1 MRSTN
6 MYKPEQ
12 MKPVLSLLL
21 AMSVLFLSCE
31 VKIKTGEPEK
41 QAGKFRNGIT
51 IKENGLKVSEA
62 YLVYDEDGSLVSNDN
77 ITDVDKKVRLILEI
91 SGWQEENGKVLLGAS
106 EKVSTNEGDTFLNRD
121 DLFESY
127 TEGVSAEDAKQISL
141 SVVISKADKIY
152 AHFLVEFRVWDKR
165 TNKDITGSYKLHLK

>member
-1 MRSTN
+1 
-6 MYKPEQ
+6 
-12 MKPVLSLLL
+12 MKQALLL
-21 AMSVLFLSCE
+21 LFAMSFLLSCE

-77 ITDVDKKVRLILEI
+77 ITDVDKKVQLKLEI

-141 SVVISKADKIY
+141 SVVISRADKIY
-152 AHFLVEFRVWDKR
+152 DHFLVEFRVWDKR
-165 TNKDITGSYKLHLK
+165 TNKDVTGSYKLHLK

>member
-1 MRSTN
+1 
-6 MYKPEQ
+6 
-12 MKPVLSLLL
+12 MKQALLLFFAMSLL
-21 AMSVLFLSCE
+21 VSCE
-31 VKIKTGEPEK
+31 VKIKTGETEAK
-41 QAGKFRNGIT
+41 AGKFRNGIK

-77 ITDVDKKVRLILEI
+77 ITDVDKKVRLVLEI

-121 DLFESY
+121 DLFDSY
-127 TEGVSAEDAKQISL
+127 TEGVSAEEATQISL

-152 AHFLVEFRVWDKR
+152 DHFLVEFRVWDKR
-165 TNKDITGSYKLHLK
+165 TNKEITGSYKLHLK

>member
-1 MRSTN
+1 
-6 MYKPEQ
+6 
-12 MKPVLSLLL
+12 MKQALLL
-21 AMSVLFLSCE
+21 LFAMSFLLSCE
-31 VKIKTGEPEK
+31 VKIKTGETEK
-41 QAGKFRNGIT
+41 QAGKFRNGIV

-77 ITDVDKKVRLILEI
+77 ITDVDKKVRMILEI

-127 TEGVSAEDAKQISL
+127 TDGVSAEDAQQISL

-152 AHFLVEFRVWDKR
+152 DHFLVEFRVWDKR
-165 TNKDITGSYKLHLK
+165 TNKDVAGSYKLHLK

>member
-1 MRSTN
+1 
-6 MYKPEQ
+6 
-12 MKPVLSLLL
+12 MKQALLL
-21 AMSVLFLSCE
+21 FFAMSFLVSCE

-41 QAGKFRNGIT
+41 QAGKFRNGIE

-77 ITDVDKKVRLILEI
+77 ITDVDKKVRLVLEI

-106 EKVSTNEGDTFLNRD
+106 EKVSTNEGDVFLNRG

-141 SVVISKADKIY
+141 TVVISKADKIY
-152 AHFLVEFRVWDKR
+152 DHFLVEFRVWDKR